1 MGAFSADE
9 SSQGA
14 PYGPIAC
21 VSPRSDVGDRGSCL
35 TSAMHMFSLGEVFT
49 LFFLTLGPI
58 KLLGPFAQQ
67 TRGMDARALQSIVLR
82 VFLIALTAV
91 IVGTYAGSL
100 LALRWHI
107 SLPAILITTGII
119 LFMVAI
125 RIVMSAYEP
134 PSAAPAP
141 LPAAPMAAI
150 LRLTFPLVVTPY
162 GIAAAIALL
171 AATTDG
177 GRERAIY
184 LLLVAVMVLNLLA
197 MLFIRQIMRGPMLLI
212 LQIVGSVL
220 GVLQVGLAIQ
230 ILILALR
237 VLHLIPA

>member
-1 MGAFSADE
+1 
-9 SSQGA
+9 
-14 PYGPIAC
+14 
-21 VSPRSDVGDRGSCL
+21 
-35 TSAMHMFSLGEVFT
+35 MFSLGEVFT

-67 TRGMDARALQSIVLR
+67 TRGMDPGALRSTVIR
-82 VFLIALTAV
+82 VFLIALAAV
-91 IVGTYAGSL
+91 VVGAYAGKA

-107 SLPAILITTGII
+107 SLPAVLITTGII

-125 RIVMSAYEP
+125 RIVMSAYES
-134 PSAAPAP
+134 SAATPAP

-150 LRLTFPLVVTPY
+150 MRLTFPLVVTPY

-184 LLLVAVMVLNLLA
+184 LLLVAVMVLNLLT
-197 MLFIRQIMRGPMLLI
+197 MLFIRQIMRGPMVLI
-212 LQIVGSVL
+212 LQILGSVL
-220 GVLQVGLAIQ
+220 GVLQVGLAVQ
-230 ILILALR
+230 IIILALR
-237 VLHLIPA
+237 ELHLISV